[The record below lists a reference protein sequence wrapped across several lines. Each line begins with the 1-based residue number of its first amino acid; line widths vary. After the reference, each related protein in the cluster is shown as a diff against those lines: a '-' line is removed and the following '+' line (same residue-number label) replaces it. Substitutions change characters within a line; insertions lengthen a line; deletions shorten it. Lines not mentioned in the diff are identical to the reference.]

1 MSQGTELQATKGY
14 RRGPAQGPPRRASAG
29 QGACYYLCC
38 LICLCGACAPSVA
51 VICKCRLRCQVA
63 SSRESP
69 HTDALHL
76 LARNSKTR
84 AVEVKEH

>member
-1 MSQGTELQATKGY
+1 MGRLRGLPDVPLQVREHANM
-14 RRGPAQGPPRRASAG
+14 
-29 QGACYYLCC
+29 YLCC
-38 LICLCGACAPSVA
+38 LLCLCGACAPSVA

-76 LARNSKTR
+76 LARNPKIR
-84 AVEVKEH
+84 AVEVKEHELLLPKLILP